1 MANISSSSSQGLD
14 DLDRPMKRGD
24 YLLVLA

>member
-1 MANISSSSSQGLD
+1 MANISPSSSQGLD